1 MTAAVRVAEPVYKVL
16 VTLDARAMRAYGKV
30 IPLQSGMAL
39 TADILLESRSFL
51 DLLMDPLLAARGRV
65 LGE

>member
-1 MTAAVRVAEPVYKVL
+1 
-16 VTLDARAMRAYGKV
+16 
-30 IPLQSGMAL
+30 MAL

-51 DLLMDPLLAARGRV
+51 DLLMDPLLAARGRI